1 MSMKRR
7 TVLAGALASAGL
19 SLLAACGGGDDDSQ
33 SPTPPSANLV
43 ETAQADAQFSTLV
56 SALTK
61 AELTGALAGSDPL
74 TVFAPTNAAFDAAA
88 QALGL
93 ADGPALVSA
102 LPADALASV
111 LLYHVVAGNRL
122 SSSLSAGSLSTLYT
136 FESAAATLALSL
148 SSGVQLTDAVLT
160 QATVTTADVVA
171 SNGVIHVIDKL
182 LVPPGVL
189 NVVQMAQLNP
199 NFASLVGAVVS
210 ASLQGALSDAN
221 ATLTVFAPVNSA
233 FEAIASTVATLST
246 GQLATVL
253 TYHVLDT
260 QVLSSGIPF
269 GTPVDT
275 LAGQPITINDNAT
288 APAIATIADTTSSPA
303 NIVAVDVRASNGVIH
318 VIDKVLLP
326 NLVSP
331 V

>member
-1 MSMKRR
+1 MSMTRR
-7 TVLAGALASAGL
+7 TVLTGALASAGL
-19 SLLAACGGGDDDSQ
+19 SLLAACGGGDDDSP
-33 SPTPPSANLV
+33 SPTLPNLV

-102 LPADALASV
+102 LPSTTLASV

-122 SSSLSAGSLSTLYT
+122 AATLSAGDLSTLYT
-136 FESAAATLALSL
+136 FESAPASLALSL
-148 SSGVQLTDAVLT
+148 TSGVQLTDAVLT
-160 QATVTTADVVA
+160 QASVTTADVVA

-199 NFASLVGAVVS
+199 SFTSLVEAVLS
-210 ASLQGALSDAN
+210 ASLEGALSDAN

-233 FEAIASTVATLST
+233 FEAIAATVATLST
-246 GQLATVL
+246 EQLATVL

-275 LAGQPITINDNAT
+275 LAGQAITINDNAT
-288 APAIATIADTTSSPA
+288 APAIATITDTTDSPA

-326 NLVSP
+326 SLVSP
-331 V
+331 D